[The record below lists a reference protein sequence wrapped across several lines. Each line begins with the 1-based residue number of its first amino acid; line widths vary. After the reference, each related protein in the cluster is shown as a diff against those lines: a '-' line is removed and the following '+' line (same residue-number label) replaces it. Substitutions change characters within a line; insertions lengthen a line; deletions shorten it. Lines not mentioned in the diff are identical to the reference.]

1 MASAGGPTNRYP
13 TGTPV
18 TFQRIS
24 GHRDANNTSC
34 PGSVLYT
41 QLDQLRSAAAQFAGP
56 AIGLSM
62 YASKEVRGVKPVDVS
77 GYLRFPDGSA
87 AGGAEVAVEYLRAD
101 SAAAQAW
108 ATLASAVA
116 AADGTWRSTVELPA
130 TGQLRAVFAGDATRA
145 RLESAPRDVT
155 VLARLNLAL
164 DRNRIRLGQRVN
176 LSGTADPA
184 THVRLTL
191 QLRSRRRWLTARR
204 RLIRVREG
212 TYRAFVRPRG
222 RGKYRITAQVGRIV
236 RRRTI
241 KVL

>member
-1 MASAGGPTNRYP
+1 M
-13 TGTPV
+13 
-18 TFQRIS
+18 
-24 GHRDANNTSC
+24 
-34 PGSVLYT
+34 
-41 QLDQLRSAAAQFAGP
+41 
-56 AIGLSM
+56 
-62 YASKEVRGVKPVDVS
+62 S

-191 QLRSRRRWLTARR
+191 QRPEPSPLADRPPPADPRARGH
-204 RLIRVREG
+204 LPGV
-212 TYRAFVRPRG
+212 VRPRG